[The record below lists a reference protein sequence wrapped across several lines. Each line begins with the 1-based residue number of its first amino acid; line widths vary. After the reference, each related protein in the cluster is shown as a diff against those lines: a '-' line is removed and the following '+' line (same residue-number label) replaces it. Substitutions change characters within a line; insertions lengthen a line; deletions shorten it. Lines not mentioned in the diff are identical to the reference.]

1 MLNNNIQKWTLFI
14 TLSFIWGSSFILMKE
29 GLESLTAFQVASVR
43 IVCSG
48 LFLLPIAIKGFRQIP
63 LRKLHLI
70 FFSGVLG
77 SLMPAYLFC
86 IAEQKIDS
94 SLAGAL
100 NSLTPIFVIITGVL
114 FFRRKTSIQKVIGIL
129 IAFAGSI
136 ILFISQSDLGE
147 YYNYNYVLFVVLA
160 TFFYGLNV
168 NVVVRY
174 LKEIPSLQIV
184 AIAMQLI
191 AIPAG
196 IVLYFS
202 GYFSLDLS
210 SHAVLVSSG
219 YSAILGIFG
228 TSIANIL
235 FYKLLKSA
243 GAVFSSMV
251 TYGIPFVAIIWGIV
265 YREKIGWLQVFSLFI
280 ILIGVYY
287 TNIKTDKK

>member
-29 GLESLTAFQVASVR
+29 GMESLTAFQVASVR

-63 LRKLHLI
+63 FKKLHLI
-70 FFSGVLG
+70 FFSGILG

-196 IVLYFS
+196 VVLYFS
-202 GYFSLDLS
+202 GYFSLDLNS
-210 SHAVLVSSG
+210 QAVLVSTG
-219 YSAILGIFG
+219 YAAILGIFG

-251 TYGIPFVAIIWGIV
+251 TYGIPFVAIAWGIL
-265 YREKIGWLQVFSLFI
+265 YREKIGWIQVLSLFI
-280 ILIGVYY
+280 ILVGVYY
-287 TNIKTDKK
+287 TNIKTDQK